1 MSDVYYYGNTPMLK
15 YQSGSTPCAIPIDK
29 VAADLIESLQAEVKA
44 ANDRLSASRA
54 NVGLLQAKVE
64 GWEKSYQD
72 YWMTTIV
79 ILFHPHHCRRR
90 VSDELVTCRN
100 HHTITRS
107 ECYLLHPQNT

>member
-72 YWMTTIV
+72 YLDDHDSHFIPPTS
-79 ILFHPHHCRRR
+79 L
-90 VSDELVTCRN
+90 SQEG
-100 HHTITRS
+100 
-107 ECYLLHPQNT
+107 E